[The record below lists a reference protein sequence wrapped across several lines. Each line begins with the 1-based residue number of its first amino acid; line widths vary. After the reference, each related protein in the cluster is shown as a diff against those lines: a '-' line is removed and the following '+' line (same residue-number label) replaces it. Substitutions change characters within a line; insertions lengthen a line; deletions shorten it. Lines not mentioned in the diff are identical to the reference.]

1 MKNRTKLPN
10 LYLVLIL
17 ALMYLPILLVMVYSF
32 NDSKISSVWS
42 GFSLKWY
49 TQLFRDRAMLEALG
63 NTLILGLSSCLCAG
77 IIGTLGA
84 FGMTRVKWRLNAPME
99 YLSTLPMMVPEIILG
114 MVFMAFFSLIGLP
127 FGLGTLMIAHT
138 AFCIPYVFMLVK
150 ARLVG
155 LDPLLAAAARDLG
168 AGPVRAFFDITLPL
182 ISPAIASGMLL
193 AFAMSIDD
201 VIISVFVTG
210 VDVNTLPIKI
220 YTQLKTGVTPEI
232 NALCTLM
239 FLATLLLCG
248 LSALLGRGRGLE
260 VPGEGASAG
269 LAEFGK
275 D

>member
-155 LDPLLAAAARDLG
+155 LDPLLAAAVRDLG

-248 LSALLGRGRGLE
+248 LSALLGRGRRLE